1 MLDSFLKVG
10 NLHCRKRLGPSD
22 QGQGKPVPD
31 WIVLYNSSEE
41 LGCPLPPFF
50 PPLAPEASLVLASCY
65 QRTPRGD
72 LLLSQCTAL
81 CSEHMRQPDS
91 WALPLEELLVGDKYI
106 NIKTHQRILGFK
118 TSVIMCAEVTK

>member
-1 MLDSFLKVG
+1 M
-10 NLHCRKRLGPSD
+10 
-22 QGQGKPVPD
+22 
-31 WIVLYNSSEE
+31 
-41 LGCPLPPFF
+41 PPFF
-50 PPLAPEASLVLASCY
+50 PPLAREASLVLASCY

-72 LLLSQCTAL
+72 LRLSQCTAL

-91 WALPLEELLVGDKYI
+91 CTLLLEELLVGDGHV